1 MPRRLHLHAEPVEA
15 RTAVM
20 QPIRR
25 IHRLR
30 PMMSEKILCI
40 GAAHIDRRARAI
52 APVVAGSSN
61 PVRLSTGWGGVA
73 RNVAETLARL
83 GAKVALLSRVG
94 SDAEADRLI
103 GALAALGIDTGRVVR
118 APDAATASYT
128 ALIDPDGELVVG
140 IADMAIYDGMDA
152 AFFAPL
158 RPGLAGHAV

>member
-40 GAAHIDRRARAI
+40 GAAHIDRRARAF
-52 APVVAGSSN
+52 AAVVAGSSN
-61 PVRLSTGWGGVA
+61 PVRQSTGSGGVA
-73 RNVAETLARL
+73 RNVAETQARL

-94 SDAEADRLI
+94 GDGEGDRLI
-103 GALAALGIDTGRVVR
+103 AALAALGIDTSRIAR

-128 ALIDPDGELVVG
+128 ALIEPDGELMVG
-140 IADMAIYDGMDA
+140 IADMAIYDGMDEG
-152 AFFAPL
+152 FFATLKP
-158 RPGLAGHAV
+158 RLAG